1 MIDLATGIWILGTAI
16 SDQAVDGICD
26 RFGLTE
32 TARNVIRYK
41 LTGPKSIGAP
51 VLFVLGTT
59 DGRYEQ
65 HLYNTLGPIE
75 LWALSTSSEDVA
87 IRTRLYDRLGAHR
100 ARQMLAAN
108 FPGGSARGEI
118 KRRIASLAEKGET
131 KSAALKEVIDQIVE
145 ELAEASQSVLNKAPP
160 ITNPREDLKKMEE
173 KIKKD
178 TAPVLESEIHENDSK
193 KQ

>member
-1 MIDLATGIWILGTAI
+1 LATGVWVLGTAI
-16 SDQAVDGICD
+16 SDQAVDNIVD
-26 RFGLTE
+26 RFGLSE
-32 TARNVIRYK
+32 TARNVIRFK

-87 IRTRLYDRLGAHR
+87 IRTRLYAKLGAHR

-118 KRRIASLAEKGET
+118 KRRIMELAEKGET
-131 KSAALKEVIDQIVE
+131 KSAALKEVIEQIVS
-145 ELAEASQSVLNKAPP
+145 ELAEASQSVLDKAPP
-160 ITNPREDLKKMEE
+160 MSDPREELTEM
-173 KIKKD
+173 KD
-178 TAPVLESEIHENDSK
+178 QISEAQEQQDRETSQKNQLAD
-193 KQ
+193 QG